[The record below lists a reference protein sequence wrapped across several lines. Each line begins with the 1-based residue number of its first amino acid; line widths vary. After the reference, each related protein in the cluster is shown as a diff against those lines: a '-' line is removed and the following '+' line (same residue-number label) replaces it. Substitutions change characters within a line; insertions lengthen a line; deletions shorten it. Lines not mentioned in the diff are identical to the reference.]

1 MAATTFGP
9 AARRGRDAPERRI
22 AALQHRELAQLA
34 PEGQRVL
41 AVEVVDL
48 AVGLEVLL
56 QPALAVGDRLGEVL
70 EPQRGDGLALAA
82 QALVPEPGDQG
93 GLQVHGARHLVGRRH
108 GRAQHLDGD
117 LVRQAEQDQGA
128 GILGHRQHLE
138 GHLAHDR
145 QRAPAAG
152 QAAAQVDAG
161 DVLHDAAAGLEDL
174 AAPVD
179 AAHAQQVVARRAD
192 A

>member
-34 PEGQRVL
+34 PEGKRVL
-41 AVEVVDL
+41 AVELVDL

-56 QPALAVGDRLGEVL
+56 QPAVAIGDRLGEVL
-70 EPQRGDGLALAA
+70 EPQRGHGLALPRAA
-82 QALVPEPGDQG
+82 PRARAGRPGRAA
-93 GLQVHGARHLVGRRH
+93 GARRPTPRRASPWPSH
-108 GRAQHLDGD
+108 STSTAISSGSPSRIS
-117 LVRQAEQDQGA
+117 VPVSS
-128 GILGHRQHLE
+128 GIGCDLE

-152 QAAAQVDAG
+152 RPRHRSSPVTFFITRPP
-161 DVLHDAAAGLEDL
+161 DL
-174 AAPVD
+174 KTSP
-179 AAHAQQVVARRAD
+179 RR
-192 A
+192 